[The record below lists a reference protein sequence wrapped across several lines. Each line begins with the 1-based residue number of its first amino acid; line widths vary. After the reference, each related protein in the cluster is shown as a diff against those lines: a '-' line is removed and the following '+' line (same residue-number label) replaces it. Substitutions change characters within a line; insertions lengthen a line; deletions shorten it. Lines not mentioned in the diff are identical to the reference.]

1 LWFTKTKFSLE
12 ILLDKKIKG
21 NMTISLYP
29 FGNAYLKKEYKYYSK
44 VAKFFLSGYLTNVK
58 K

>member
-1 LWFTKTKFSLE
+1 MA
-12 ILLDKKIKG
+12 IP
-21 NMTISLYP
+21 LYP
-29 FGNAYLKKEYKYYSK
+29 FGNAYLKKEYKHYSK